1 MIKKFPGTRGQNY
14 DDHEFPILKQYSTGF
29 PKLGRGVG
37 VGAKIFSFESLTLTF
52 SSLPKAYTSAVQS
65 AYKASPHIRSSQKHV
80 PIPIYSYA
88 SLGPFVGISMNL
100 KPQGA
105 PILKTEGVS
114 FECITEVLQFQT
126 WRCMNLKPQGAPIL
140 KTEGVWFECITEV
153 LQFQTS
159 RHMNSKPQCAPIVK
173 PQDMWIQSLNVLQL

>member
-1 MIKKFPGTRGQNY
+1 VIKKIPGTRGQNY

-126 WRCMNLKPQGAPIL
+126 
-140 KTEGVWFECITEV
+140 
-153 LQFQTS
+153 
-159 RHMNSKPQCAPIVK
+159 
-173 PQDMWIQSLNVLQL
+173 